1 MTDKK
6 DIKIQILGQTYTIKT
21 SADEKYIK
29 KLEDYIEQRVE
40 ELKGS
45 GFDSKTQHLKIAVLT
60 CINIADD
67 LFQEKENNKNE
78 LVDKIKS
85 KTISLKE
92 YVDQQIFSFE
102 KRDEAGK

>member
-1 MTDKK
+1 MTNKK
-6 DIKIQILGQTYTIKT
+6 DINIQILGQTYTIKT
-21 SADEKYIK
+21 SADEKYIR
-29 KLEDYIEQRVE
+29 KLENYVEGRIE

-45 GFDSKTQHLKIAVLT
+45 GFDSKTQHLKIAILT

-78 LVDKIKS
+78 LVEKIKS

-92 YVDQQIFSFE
+92 YVDQQILSFE

>member
-6 DIKIQILGQTYTIKT
+6 DIVIQILGQSYTIKT

-29 KLEDYIEQRVE
+29 KLASYVDNRIQD
-40 ELKGS
+40 LKES
-45 GFDSKTQHLKIAVLT
+45 GLDSKMQHLKIAILT
-60 CINIADD
+60 CMNIADE
-67 LFQEKENNKNE
+67 LFQEKENNKDE

-92 YVDQQIFSFE
+92 YVDQQILSFE
-102 KRDEAGK
+102 KRDKIGK

>member
-6 DIKIQILGQTYTIKT
+6 DITIQILGQNYTIKT

-29 KLEDYIEQRVE
+29 KLGSYIEERIE
-40 ELKGS
+40 DLKDS
-45 GFDSKTQHLKIAVLT
+45 GFDSRTQHLKIAILT

-78 LVDKIKS
+78 LVDKIQS

-92 YVDQQIFSFE
+92 YVDQQILSFE
-102 KRDEAGK
+102 KRDKVGK

>member
-6 DIKIQILGQTYTIKT
+6 DIKINILGQTYTIKA

-29 KLEDYIEQRVE
+29 KLERYVEQRVE

-45 GFDSKTQHLKIAVLT
+45 GFDSKTQHLKIAILT
-60 CINIADD
+60 CLNIADD

-92 YVDQQIFSFE
+92 YVDQQILSFE
-102 KRDEAGK
+102 RRDKIGK

>member
-1 MTDKK
+1 MER
-6 DIKIQILGQTYTIKT
+6 YV
-21 SADEKYIK
+21 
-29 KLEDYIEQRVE
+29 EQRVE

-45 GFDSKTQHLKIAVLT
+45 GFDSKTQHLKIAILT

-92 YVDQQIFSFE
+92 YVDQQILSFE
-102 KRDEAGK
+102 

>member
-1 MTDKK
+1 MADKK
-6 DIKIQILGQTYTIKT
+6 DINIQVLGQTYIIKT

-29 KLEDYIEQRVE
+29 KLEKYVERQIES
-40 ELKGS
+40 LKDS

-60 CINIADD
+60 CINIADE

-92 YVDQQIFSFE
+92 YVDQQILSFE
-102 KRDEAGK
+102 KKDEAGK

>member
-6 DIKIQILGQTYTIKT
+6 DINIQILGQTYTIKT
-21 SADEKYIK
+21 PADEKYIK
-29 KLEDYIEQRVE
+29 KLEKYVVERVE

-45 GFDSKTQHLKIAVLT
+45 GFDSKTQHLKIAILT

-92 YVDQQIFSFE
+92 YVDHQILSFE
-102 KRDEAGK
+102 KRNKVGK

>member
-6 DIKIQILGQTYTIKT
+6 DINIQILGQTYTIKT

-29 KLEDYIEQRVE
+29 KLEKYVENQIE

-45 GFDSKTQHLKIAVLT
+45 GFDSKTQHLKIAILT

-92 YVDQQIFSFE
+92 YVDQQILSFE
-102 KRDEAGK
+102 QRDEAGK

>member
-1 MTDKK
+1 MSDKK
-6 DIKIQILGQTYTIKT
+6 DINIKVLGHANTIKT

-29 KLEDYIEQRVE
+29 KLEKYVDSRVE

-45 GFDSKTQHLKIAVLT
+45 GFDSKTQHLKIAILT

-67 LFQEKENNKNE
+67 LFQEKENNKND

-92 YVDQQIFSFE
+92 YVDQQILSFE
-102 KRDEAGK
+102 KRDEIGK